1 MAQPGPCESC
11 TLPARSTP
19 PANAA
24 ASTAIFVSPG
34 STPVQGATLGVDGP
48 SASQV

>member
-19 PANAA
+19 PTNAA
-24 ASTAIFVSPG
+24 APTAVFVSPG
-34 STPVQGATLGVDGP
+34 SMHMQGAMLGVDGP

>member
-11 TLPARSTP
+11 TLPVRSTP
-19 PANAA
+19 PTKAA
-24 ASTAIFVSPG
+24 ASTPVFLSPG
-34 STPVQGATLGVDGP
+34 SMHGATLGVDGP